1 MSETLT
7 YFAYGS
13 NMSSKRLQAR
23 VPSARVIGTATLTGH
38 RLAFHKFSHVDL
50 SAKCDA
56 CESADDTDRVIG
68 VLYHLPRAE
77 KPTLDKV
84 EGLGIGYDE
93 KQVRVHGSDG
103 HVDAFMYAATRI
115 DDAVKPFHWYKQ
127 HVIHGARENRLP
139 DAYLAFIDSFESIDD
154 PDNERHE
161 RELNI
166 YGSTRMTKP
175 ARR

>member
-1 MSETLT
+1 MSEILT

-13 NMSSKRLQAR
+13 NMSSRRLQAR
-23 VPSARVIGTATLTGH
+23 VPAARVIGTATLAGH

-56 CESADDTDRVIG
+56 FASLDESDRVIG
-68 VLYHLPRAE
+68 VLYELPRSQ
-77 KPTLDKV
+77 KPALDEV

-93 KQVRVHGSDG
+93 KRVQVHGPDG
-103 HVDAFMYAATRI
+103 HVEAFMYAATRI
-115 DDAVKPFHWYKQ
+115 DASVKPFHWYKQ
-127 HVIHGARENRLP
+127 HVIFGAKEHALP

-154 PDNERHE
+154 PDPERHA

-166 YGSTRMTKP
+166 YG
-175 ARR
+175 